1 MAHALVEQLR
11 FTRSEW
17 TRGLQ
22 DVDAEDARRRY
33 GRLNAISWMIG
44 HLAWHEQLNWFRLA
58 QGTTPIPELGAYGFG
73 KPASEPPP
81 DEMWDAWRRI
91 TAMADP
97 WLDDLTAERMSD
109 YLAGDARREEDIGT
123 RLLRINYHYWFHL
136 GEALALRQL
145 LAGESQHPLPEFVG
159 SMAAAPWRPG

>member
-44 HLAWHEQLNWFRLA
+44 HLAWHEQRNWLRLA

-73 KPASEPPP
+73 KPASEPSL
-81 DEMWDAWRRI
+81 DEMWEAWRRI

-109 YLAGDARREEDIGT
+109 YLAGDAGREEDIGT

-145 LAGESQHPLPEFVG
+145 LAGDSQHPLPEFVG
-159 SMAAAPWRPG
+159 SMAAAPWRPD